1 MADVLQRMSIQRNAR
16 ARARGLRVRILRIRR
31 LRACALGLGAAA
43 MLCVAAHGLADST
56 DPPTDDRANSPIK
69 SLAATCA
76 GCHGSDGLG
85 TPDAAIPPIA
95 GLAPGRFI
103 ESMRAFR
110 DGEGKPTVM
119 RQIAAGYSVAQTRAL
134 AEYFAGVTK
143 R

>member
-1 MADVLQRMSIQRNAR
+1 MADVLQRMSIH
-16 ARARGLRVRILRIRR
+16 RILRARTGSSCVRVRR
-31 LRACALGLGAAA
+31 IKCPRAFALGLGATA
-43 MLCVAAHGLADST
+43 MLCVAAHGLAGSVI
-56 DPPTDDRANSPIK
+56 PPAADRANSPIK

-76 GCHGSDGLG
+76 GCHGSDGSG

-95 GLAPGRFI
+95 GLPPERFI

-110 DGEGKPTVM
+110 DGEGSPTVM
-119 RQIAAGYSVAQTRAL
+119 RQIAAGYSVEQTRAL

>member
-1 MADVLQRMSIQRNAR
+1 MSTRRSAR
-16 ARARGLRVRILRIRR
+16 ARARSLRVSVARSSR
-31 LRACALGLGAAA
+31 LRACALGLGATA
-43 MLCVAAHGLADST
+43 MLCVAAHGRADSAAS
-56 DPPTDDRANSPIK
+56 PADDRANSPIK

-85 TPDAAIPPIA
+85 APDAAIPPIA
-95 GLAPGRFI
+95 GLAPERFV

-110 DGEGKPTVM
+110 DGERSPTVM
-119 RQIAAGYSVAQTRAL
+119 RQIAAGYSVEQTRAL